1 MKHINDRSKIF
12 NSTEKFQKPILDK
25 FKYYID
31 KTSFLNSN
39 VNYTVSIN
47 NPDFK
52 KKLNNVKIKITQAE
66 VLIESSKNE
75 IKNLNQNEI
84 ELKNEMMACMKYNL
98 SIQERFTNSSL
109 FFSVK
114 TILVIVIIVVISF
127 LVLSIKSFN

>member
-1 MKHINDRSKIF
+1 MKDINDRSKIF
-12 NSTEKFQKPILDK
+12 ISTEKFQKPILDK
-25 FKYYID
+25 FKHYID
-31 KTSFLNSN
+31 KTSFLNTN

-52 KKLNNVKIKITQAE
+52 KKLNDIKIKITQAE

-75 IKNLNQNEI
+75 NKNLNQDEI
-84 ELKNEMMACMKYNL
+84 ELKNELIACMKYNL
-98 SIQERFTNSSL
+98 SIQDRFANSSL

-114 TILVIVIIVVISF
+114 TILVIAISVVISF